1 MYFPYIMLSKYFQE
15 GSTPFILAVM
25 NGHKDVVLLLLQK
38 GANLEHVNNVSVHI
52 LILFHILCI
61 TEVIKQVVCP

>member
-1 MYFPYIMLSKYFQE
+1 M
-15 GSTPFILAVM
+15 LAVM

-52 LILFHILCI
+52 LILFHKLCI
-61 TEVIKQVVCP
+61 TEVKKQVVCP